1 MAKSIKQLQA
11 ELLSSG
17 TLDKLGASKQ
27 DFAALETLPVLEQY
41 LVLAAANFIQKV
53 KDNIEVLG
61 ISDTGALSDH
71 IAQGDLIKESNG
83 YSISLGY
90 PKNSKAAKYYDFV
103 NKGVKGVKSK
113 TPNSPY
119 SFKNIGVSRS
129 MLKNISSWVNRNG
142 VQRNDVAITQRQ
154 AKRQSLSKMVS
165 EASKKKSIAYAVAV
179 NIKKKGLKKTLMS
192 EFRKHV
198 NGYKRPPEVSKPQQ
212 NVSKELVCYRCR
224 VSTKDGLFCVAPI
237 RWSNWK

>member
-61 ISDTGALSDH
+61 ISDTGALSDD

-129 MLKNISSWVNRNG
+129 MLKNIASWVDRNG
-142 VQRNDVAITQRQ
+142 IRRNDVSITKRQ
-154 AKRQSLSKMVS
+154 AKRESLSKMVS

-179 NIKKKGLKKTLMS
+179 NIKKKGLKKT
-192 EFRKHV
+192 
-198 NGYKRPPEVSKPQQ
+198 GYFDSAVDSYFGKDFAVSVSKIIGQDIKVLIRQ
-212 NVSKELVCYRCR
+212 N
-224 VSTKDGLFCVAPI
+224 G
-237 RWSNWK
+237 NNNQ

>member
-1 MAKSIKQLQA
+1 MPKSIKQLQA

-27 DFAALETLPVLEQY
+27 DFTAIQSLPVLEQY
-41 LVLAAANFIQKV
+41 LILAAANFIQKV

-61 ISDTGALSDH
+61 ISDTGALSDD
-71 IAQGDLIKESNG
+71 IAQGDLIKETNG

-90 PKNSKAAKYYDFV
+90 PVNSKAAKYYDFV
-103 NKGVKGVKSK
+103 NKGVKGFKSG

-119 SFKNIGVSRS
+119 SFKNLGVGRS

-142 VQRNDVAITQRQ
+142 IKRNDVSIT
-154 AKRQSLSKMVS
+154 KRQSKRESLSKMVS

-179 NIKKKGLKKTLMS
+179 NIKKKGLKKTGY
-192 EFRKHV
+192 FDNAV
-198 NGYKRPPEVSKPQQ
+198 NSYFGSDFASGVSKIIGQDIKVLIRQ
-212 NVSKELVCYRCR
+212 N
-224 VSTKDGLFCVAPI
+224 G
-237 RWSNWK
+237 NNNQ